1 MCLVEGLLNSVS
13 LDNKYQ
19 ESVVVSFRKFGNRFF
34 FTVAI
39 AKYLFYVYYKV
50 SVNLIKLKKTQ
61 IYNFLS
67 DFTEYSEKYSSEQA
81 QKSCKILKGSFCET
95 WRNSSLLR

>member
-19 ESVVVSFRKFGNRFF
+19 ESVVVSFRKFGNHFF
-34 FTVAI
+34 YCCNSQI
-39 AKYLFYVYYKV
+39 FYVHYKV

-61 IYNFLS
+61 IYNCLS
-67 DFTEYSEKYSSEQA
+67 DFTEYSENTHLNK
-81 QKSCKILKGSFCET
+81 L
-95 WRNSSLLR
+95 RNSAKF

>member
-19 ESVVVSFRKFGNRFF
+19 ESVVVSFWKFGNHFF
-34 FTVAI
+34 NVAI
-39 AKYLFYVYYKV
+39 AKYLFYVHYKV

-81 QKSCKILKGSFCET
+81 QKSCKILKGNFCET
-95 WRNSSLLR
+95 WRNTSLLR